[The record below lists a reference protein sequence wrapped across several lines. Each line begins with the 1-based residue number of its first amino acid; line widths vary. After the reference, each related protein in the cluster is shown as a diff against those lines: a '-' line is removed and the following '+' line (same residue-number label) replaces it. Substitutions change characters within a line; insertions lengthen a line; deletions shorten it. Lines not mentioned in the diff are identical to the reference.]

1 VLAILRN
8 VRAALPTGG
17 KLLIAEPMSATRG
30 AEPIGDAYFGFYLL
44 AMGSGR
50 PRSPDEHRELL
61 HQAGF
66 DRVRLLRTRMPL
78 LTQVLLAETITR

>member
-1 VLAILRN
+1 
-8 VRAALPTGG
+8 
-17 KLLIAEPMSATRG
+17 M
-30 AEPIGDAYFGFYLL
+30 

-61 HQAGF
+61 RRAGF

-78 LTQVLLAETITR
+78 LTRLLIAQPAAD